1 MDKIKKLFQAL
12 ALILPR
18 PWLLNEIIHHSS
30 VYRKRAIKEHNLEN
44 GLPSVDILKLFPGFK
59 ETVDPYAFLDGG
71 SLPTDIALLKA
82 LAKKYQVE
90 NYLEIGTWRGESVAN
105 VASVVKNC
113 YTVNLPDET
122 IMDLTDDAKYVRS
135 HRFFSENLPNVKH
148 IAANS
153 HEFDFA
159 SLNTVFDMVFIDGDH
174 HYGAVKK
181 DTETAFSIINPE
193 KSIIV
198 WHDCMASPEN
208 VRWEVLM
215 GIMDGCPAEK
225 RKYIYHVSN
234 TLCAVYFGKKMK
246 SDVLIPYLL
255 PNKKFSIEIRGDNI
269 RK

>member
-1 MDKIKKLFQAL
+1 MQKIKKLFQAL

-30 VYRKRAIKEHNLEN
+30 VYRKRAIKEYMLEN
-44 GLPSVDILKLFPGFK
+44 GLPSVDIVKLFNGFK
-59 ETVDPYAFLDGG
+59 ETVYPYAFLEGG

-82 LAKKYQVE
+82 LAKKYKVE

-113 YTVNLPDET
+113 YTVNLPDDT
-122 IMDLTDDAKYVRS
+122 IMDLTDDAKYVQS
-135 HRFFSENLPNVKH
+135 HRFFSEKLPNVKH

-153 HEFDFA
+153 HEFDFT

-174 HYGAVKK
+174 HYDSVKK
-181 DTETAFSIINPE
+181 DTETAFSIIDPE

-198 WHDCMASPEN
+198 WHDCMSSPEF

-234 TLCAVYFGKKMK
+234 TLCAVYFGKKME
-246 SDVLIPYLL
+246 SEVLIPYLL
-255 PNKKFSIEIRGDNI
+255 PDKKFTIEITGEKI
-269 RK
+269 QK